1 MESGFAS
8 RQMVDPPT
16 GTFQRAR
23 SLPSRLFFC
32 VLFIAGAGISSSR
45 GQEASAT
52 GIGSLPEVEFAALSQ
67 PDPNPLGARALA
79 IHPQEWKHGETEHFI
94 YHFIHSYVAT
104 PISVEA
110 EFHFRVITQ
119 ELGLETMPGGSAKS
133 HIYIFEKAQDWKL
146 FQNRA
151 RLEPWTGGI
160 HSRGSLFMVRDP
172 AYRFANNSLGHEIA
186 HLVLFRAYEHP
197 LPLWLEE
204 GFAEYVSRVTRA
216 SYQRARH
223 YIARSRSESIES
235 DQLIPLSQLITLADY
250 PARDEVEIFYDES
263 ERLVRFLVA
272 TNPAGFRGFLADMA
286 RGESF
291 DTALARNYAGRF
303 VDVTA
308 LEKAF
313 YPYAAKDA
321 VVSALGP

>member
-1 MESGFAS
+1 MHPNFLVYALLI
-8 RQMVDPPT
+8 T
-16 GTFQRAR
+16 AT
-23 SLPSRLFFC
+23 
-32 VLFIAGAGISSSR
+32 GAGFSLAE
-45 GQEASAT
+45 QEAT
-52 GIGSLPEVEFAALSQ
+52 HPGLDSLPEVEFSALSQ
-67 PDPNPLGARALA
+67 PDRNPLGAQALA
-79 IHPQEWKHGETEHFI
+79 IRPQEWKHGETEHFI

-110 EFHFRVITQ
+110 EFHFRVIAR
-119 ELGLETMPGGSAKS
+119 ELGVQMAPDGSAKS

-146 FQNRA
+146 FQTKA

-160 HSRGSLFMVRDP
+160 HSRGSLFIVRDP

-186 HLVLFRAYEHP
+186 HLVLFRLYDRA

-216 SYQRARH
+216 SYQRARN
-223 YIARSRSESIES
+223 YIAHPRSEPISG
-235 DQLIPLSQLITLADY
+235 DRLIPLSQLTALTDY
-250 PARDEVEIFYDES
+250 PPREQIDIFYFES

-272 TNPAGFRGFLADMA
+272 TDPEAFLAFLDAVA

-303 VDVTA
+303 VNVAA
-308 LEKAF
+308 LDKEF
-313 YPYAAKDA
+313 YPYASKDA
-321 VVSALGP
+321 VASVLAP